1 MKIAGI
7 REIRERSA
15 DYFGGKEPFFVM
27 KHGKVSGVFIPL
39 EDSDRLPDDWRRE
52 ISKVLGLHLS
62 RLLDLR
68 GVSEKDILEDFLDSR
83 RSRRGR

>member
-1 MKIAGI
+1 MKMAGI

-27 KHGKVSGVFIPL
+27 RHGKVSGVFVPL
-39 EDSDRLPDDWRRE
+39 EDPDRLPDDWRRE
-52 ISKVLGLHLS
+52 IAKALGLHLS
-62 RLLDLR
+62 KLLDLH
-68 GVSEKDILEDFLDSR
+68 GVSEKDILEDFRGSR

>member
-1 MKIAGI
+1 MKMAGI

-27 KHGKVSGVFIPL
+27 KHGKVSGVFVPL
-39 EDSDRLPDDWRRE
+39 EDPDHLPDDWRRE
-52 ISKVLGLHLS
+52 IVKVLGFHLS
-62 RLLDLR
+62 KLLDLR
-68 GVSEKDILEDFLDSR
+68 GVSEKDILEDFRGSR

>member
-1 MKIAGI
+1 MKMAGI

-27 KHGKVSGVFIPL
+27 RHGKVSGVFVPL
-39 EDSDRLPDDWRRE
+39 DDPVRLPDDWRRE
-52 ISKVLGLHLS
+52 IAKVLGRHLS
-62 RLLDLR
+62 KLLDLR
-68 GVSEKDILEDFLDSR
+68 GVSEKDILENFLDSR